1 VSSSIL
7 TVLAL
12 AAGVYLYLLLTGFFT
27 ERAFMT
33 RYRSELLRSASHAAA
48 LQAALRALARRAPFN
63 ALSLAEIEH
72 AGQVLAA
79 VWNPRAVA
87 RIVRTLERGH
97 DARPLANEDFL
108 RGVVFTYG
116 QLLG

>member
-1 VSSSIL
+1 VSSFVI

-27 ERAFMT
+27 ERAFMSW
-33 RYRSELLRSASHAAA
+33 YRSELLRSASHAAA

-63 ALSLAEIEH
+63 TLSLAEIEH
-72 AGQVLAA
+72 AGEVLAA
-79 VWNPRAVA
+79 VLNPRAVA
-87 RIVRTLERGH
+87 RIVRMLDRGR
-97 DARPLANEDFL
+97 DARLLADEGFL
-108 RGVVFTYG
+108 RGVVFTHG